1 MERDEASPK
10 ASGTLASHYAPDA
23 AVSLLSAAEL
33 AQRLASFVADR
44 PQGEG
49 LAQTPA
55 AAVVGVYS
63 RTAPPAQP
71 GVLHRTM
78 HAYPAQVA
86 HELFA
91 VLRQFD
97 AHGVRQIWVQT
108 PPEDPEWDGVRDR
121 LLRAATR

>member
-1 MERDEASPK
+1 VERDEASPR

-23 AVSLLSAAEL
+23 LVRLMSEVEIAQQLSMPG
-33 AQRLASFVADR
+33 VAR

-49 LAQTPA
+49 LAQTA
-55 AAVVGVYS
+55 AGAIIGVYS
-63 RTAPPAQP
+63 RTAPPAQA

-78 HAYPAQVA
+78 PAHPAQVA

-97 AHGVRQIWVQT
+97 ARGVRQIWVQT
-108 PPEDPEWDGVRDR
+108 PPEGAEWEGVRDR